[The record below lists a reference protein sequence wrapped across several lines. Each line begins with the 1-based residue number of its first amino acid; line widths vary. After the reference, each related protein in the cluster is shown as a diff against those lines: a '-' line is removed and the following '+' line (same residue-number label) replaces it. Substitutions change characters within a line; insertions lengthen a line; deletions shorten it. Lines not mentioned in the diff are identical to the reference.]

1 MEKATVS
8 GLLRLKDEKCASL
21 LGKAVGV
28 GDARKLIEAC
38 GGAGRLARI
47 CVSCAEECIN
57 KYNKGKSEKGKL
69 YICNNTLELMY
80 SMFEFYRI
88 AYWDGEDGL
97 SKTIS
102 CCSDAYGWF
111 RRELTFGANREW
123 FWVLPLDSD
132 NKPICRPVAIARGL
146 LNGVPAAPREVF
158 AEAIKVNA
166 SSVIVAH
173 NHPSGDCCPSQKD
186 IAITKELLD
195 ASRILRIPLLD
206 HIVISDIECISIRD
220 AGYVKFDDEKK
231 TKKGKKNASKKN

>member
-1 MEKATVS
+1 MVS
-8 GLLRLKDEKCASL
+8 GLFRLKDEQCASL
-21 LGKAVGV
+21 LSKLVGI
-28 GDARKLIEAC
+28 GDACKLIEAC

-47 CVSCAEECIN
+47 GIRCVEDCIK
-57 KYNKGKSEKGKL
+57 KYNRKKSEKDKL
-69 YICNNTLELMY
+69 YICNSTIELMY
-80 SMFEFYRI
+80 SMFEFFRI
-88 AYWDGEDGL
+88 AYWDCEDGL

-102 CCSDAYGWF
+102 CCGDAYGWF
-111 RRELTFGANREW
+111 RRELTFGAKREW

-166 SSVIVAH
+166 SAVIVAH
-173 NHPSGDCCPSQKD
+173 NHPSGDCGPSKKD